1 MSQNEH
7 CEHSDSISTQSQKL
21 LSNLSGSNSHLHN
34 IQTSSQQQHV
44 QPLIQSI
51 NTQSPNTPTSIPEII
66 FTGIILYYNI
76 LLYLHSY

>member
-34 IQTSSQQQHV
+34 IQASSQQQHV

-66 FTGIILYYNI
+66 FTGIILYYNT